1 MINRHDTIILIPSRL
16 ESTRLPQK
24 PLIEFDGLPMII
36 KIAKTCIEV
45 VGKSRVI
52 VLTPNIEIIDLCT
65 KYNVHAELSSSE
77 CQTGTDRLVN
87 YSEENEF
94 RYYVNVQ
101 GDEPLLSAAVLENF
115 IVKAIELDSTVVG
128 ISELTDKSEIESGSV
143 VKVATSKS
151 RMIYASRA
159 AIPFDRDG
167 LINKHFKHTG
177 LYVFRKE
184 ALQEFKTKMGPLEEV
199 EKVEIL
205 RLIENRIIVRT
216 VEVPNYGPAVDTPQD
231 VLAVQGILDAL

>member
-1 MINRHDTIILIPSRL
+1 VINRQDTIILIPSRL

-24 PLIEFDGLPMII
+24 PLIEFDGLPMIV
-36 KIAKTCIEV
+36 KIAKTCIQV
-45 VGKSRVI
+45 VGKSQVI
-52 VLTPNIEIIDLCT
+52 VLTPNPEIIDLCT
-65 KYNVHAELSSSE
+65 KHNVLAELSSSE

-87 YSEENEF
+87 YSKDNDF

-101 GDEPLLSAAVLENF
+101 GDEPLLSAKVLENF
-115 IVKAIELDSTVVG
+115 MLKAIELDSTVVG
-128 ISELTDKSEIESGSV
+128 VSELTDKNEIESGSV
-143 VKVATSKS
+143 VKVATSNSK
-151 RMIYASRA
+151 MIYASRA

-167 LINKHFKHTG
+167 IKNKHYKHTG

-184 ALQEFKTKMGPLEEV
+184 ALQEFQREMGPLEEV

-231 VLAVQGILDAL
+231 VVTVQGIIDAL